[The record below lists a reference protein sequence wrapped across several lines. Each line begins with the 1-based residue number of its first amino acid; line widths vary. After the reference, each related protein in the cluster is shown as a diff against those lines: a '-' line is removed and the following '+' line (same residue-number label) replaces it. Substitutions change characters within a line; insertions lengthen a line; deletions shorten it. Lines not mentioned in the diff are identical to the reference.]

1 MKSVYLTA
9 SLAMVL
15 GACSSS
21 SSSGAGTSS
30 GTPSVKITSPA
41 SGTSVVLD
49 FGSGNTDVNGTVSTE
64 NFRVGPKG
72 SGADGQVYIIVDGSQ
87 CNDHTD
93 LGALKPYNTVVP
105 SDQDGGP
112 TDGNSFAAGIDYCN
126 GAPAN
131 ITGKHTIIAE
141 LHKDDGSPVLGPDGK
156 TVSDSISVT
165 VSLASDE
172 GGAEA
177 GGD

>member
-1 MKSVYLTA
+1 M
-9 SLAMVL
+9 
-15 GACSSS
+15 
-21 SSSGAGTSS
+21 
-30 GTPSVKITSPA
+30 
-41 SGTSVVLD
+41 
-49 FGSGNTDVNGTVSTE
+49 TDVEGAVTTL

-72 SGADGQVYIIVDGSQ
+72 SGADGQVYIIVDGTQ
-87 CNDHTD
+87 CNDHTA

-105 SDQDGGP
+105 ADEDGGLM
-112 TDGNSFAAGIDYCN
+112 DDKSFAAGIDYCN

-141 LHKDDGSPVLGPDGK
+141 LHKDDGSPVLGADGG
-156 TVSDSISVT
+156 TVSDSVSIS